1 MSVSWEFTNSCHLRC
16 KTCLPASGLARAG
29 ELTTEQCRAMLSG
42 LAGEGVTGL
51 LLTGGEPLFRPD
63 FADVLSYAA
72 GLGLA
77 TAVITSGTLGSRRA
91 LAAVRATGVRLSV
104 SFDGAGPA
112 THDLIRGHG
121 TFARAVAACQQ
132 FASWGIPFDLS
143 VTISRPNVNELA
155 DIAAL
160 GCELGCHRVYFS
172 EVSRAGRAAQNWDL
186 LGLTPGQHEGLP
198 AAVADVARS
207 VFGDGDL
214 AADDSCWVTGE
225 SLYINS
231 QGRAFLCAEIAQRD
245 VRQAIADLTA
255 PGGLRQAMEA
265 VGRARHGHRQC
276 LYESFASEHISLTFV
291 HDRPCAVLVLGGPA
305 ALGETLGPTPRGRKE
320 VFR

>member
-1 MSVSWEFTNSCHLRC
+1 V
-16 KTCLPASGLARAG
+16 
-29 ELTTEQCRAMLSG
+29 LTH
-42 LAGEGVTGL
+42 
-51 LLTGGEPLFRPD
+51 
-63 FADVLSYAA
+63 AA

-77 TAVITSGTLGSRRA
+77 TAVITSGTLGSPRA
-91 LAAVRATGVRLSV
+91 LTAVRATGVRLSV

-155 DIAAL
+155 DLAAL
-160 GCELGCHRVYFS
+160 GHELGCRRVYFS

-186 LGLTPGQHEGLP
+186 LGLTASQHSGLP
-198 AAVADVARS
+198 SAVAGVARS

-231 QGRAFLCAEIAQRD
+231 QGRAFLCAEIAQHRPG
-245 VRQAIADLTA
+245 QAIADLTA
-255 PGGLRQAMEA
+255 PDGVRQAMDVVA
-265 VGRARHGHRQC
+265 RARHGHRQC
-276 LYESFASEHISLTFV
+276 LYESFASEHVSLTFV
-291 HDRPCAVLVLGGPA
+291 HDRPCAVLALGRLA
-305 ALGETLGPTPRGRKE
+305 APGETLGSAPRGRKE
-320 VFR
+320 VLQ